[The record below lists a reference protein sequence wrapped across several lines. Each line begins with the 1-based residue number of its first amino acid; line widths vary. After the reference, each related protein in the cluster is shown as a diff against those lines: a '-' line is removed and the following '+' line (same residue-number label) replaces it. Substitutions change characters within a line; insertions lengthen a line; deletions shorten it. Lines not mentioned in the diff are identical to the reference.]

1 MMSLPSGQY
10 FCKMSIQM
18 LDAGSFLMMRL
29 IRGLVFF
36 TGFAGLFFSE
46 AASAEEIS
54 FNRDIRPI
62 LSENCFHCHGPAEE
76 GRKAELRLD
85 EPASAYADRDG
96 VRVIVPGDLKESELV
111 YRIRSSDPDEIMPP
125 ADSHY
130 KLSENQKG
138 LLERWIKG
146 GAQYQGHWAYA
157 APVSKENGAIRDMID
172 HRIGTRLKQEGLKL
186 SPSAGSEA
194 LIRRLSLDLRGL
206 PPTNAEVQ
214 QFLADQS
221 PGAWEALV
229 DRMLAS
235 SHCAER
241 LALDWLDTARY
252 ADTNGYSIDDHRDM
266 WGWRDWVIQ
275 AFIENKPYSEFI
287 IEQLAGDLLPGA
299 TPEQKMATGFLR
311 NGMNT
316 HEGGTIPEEYRV
328 AYIVDKVDTVATSFM
343 GMTMKCAQCHD
354 HKYDPISQEDYF
366 RFYAFF
372 DSATVRGHGATNGNT
387 APFIKVAS
395 PLSEQTAFLD
405 ELKVRLERIK
415 HLRENLGEANPV
427 EFASWSEEVLAKS
440 PLPENQE
447 KSKSEP
453 SKAGFQMPGSDRQP
467 EWIWSEK
474 SGATPRILIRKKI
487 KVEGELNGAYVF
499 YTCDNNASLYVNGR
513 KMGHVDPWMKPQ
525 LVDITSALR
534 QGENIIAADA
544 ANAGG
549 VAGFIAWVQLSYK
562 DGNTRHELTDL
573 SWSWRKPSPG
583 KIAEMLAGEE
593 GWQSPVSLGRHG
605 VGPWRKLPMPGAAPA
620 ADGTTLA
627 GILRKAKAER
637 SSEEKRQLN
646 ETFKKQ
652 SSLLTRR
659 MDKALSIEQGIVEK
673 QIKEQ
678 GQTSVMVMD
687 NPGKR
692 KTRILMRGEYNNP
705 GKEVTP
711 GVPGLFA
718 SLPSD
723 APGSRLSLAK
733 WLIDDEHPLTARV
746 VVNRYWQ
753 MIFGTGIVS
762 TSEDFGS
769 QGEWPS
775 HPQLLDAMAVAFRR
789 DGWNLKGLLKEIVM
803 SKTYRQRSEI
813 SGGNLELD
821 PYNRLLSRAP
831 RYRLQAELIRDNALA
846 ISGILDNKV
855 GGPSVYPSQ
864 PDGLW
869 RQVSHFG
876 YGAFTAQ
883 AYFGDIGQRAH
894 RRSMYTFWKRTAPP
908 PGMAIFDAPTR
919 ETCTVRRL
927 NTNTPLQALVLLN
940 DPQYIEASRA
950 LAGRMLKEGGATSR
964 ERISYAFRLATAR
977 TISKAELNILHGA
990 FVREKKRFTKDPAA
1004 ALGLLSVNQQA
1015 PGTIDLAAYAMVA
1028 STILNL
1034 NETITRQ

>member
-1 MMSLPSGQY
+1 
-10 FCKMSIQM
+10 
-18 LDAGSFLMMRL
+18 MMRL
-29 IRGLVFF
+29 IRYLVFL
-36 TGFAGLFFSE
+36 TGFAVLFFVE

-76 GRKAELRLD
+76 GRKAGLRLD
-85 EPASAYADRDG
+85 EPGSAYADREG
-96 VRVIVPGDLKESELV
+96 VRAIVPGDLKASEAV
-111 YRIRSSDPDEIMPP
+111 FRIRSTDPDEVMPP

-130 KLSENQKG
+130 KLSEKQKV

-157 APVSKENGAIRDMID
+157 APVSRENGAIRDMID
-172 HRIGTRLKQEGLKL
+172 QGIGRRLEQEGLKP
-186 SPSAGSEA
+186 SPPAAREA

-206 PPTNAEVQ
+206 PPSAGEVQ

-221 PGAWEALV
+221 PGAWESLV
-229 DRMLAS
+229 DRMLS
-235 SHCAER
+235 SAHCAER

-287 IEQLAGDLLPGA
+287 IEQLAGDLLPKA
-299 TPEQKMATGFLR
+299 TPGQKMATGFLR

-328 AYIVDKVDTVATSFM
+328 AYLVDKVDTVATTFM

-354 HKYDPISQEDYF
+354 HKYDPISQEDYY

-372 DSATVRGHGATNGNT
+372 DSATERGHGATNGNT

-395 PLSEQTAFLD
+395 PLNEQAAFLD
-405 ELKVRLERIK
+405 ELKVRLDRIR
-415 HLRENLGEANPV
+415 HLRENLGDANPG
-427 EFASWSEEVLAKS
+427 EFARWREEVLAKS
-440 PLPENQE
+440 PLADKKDVP
-447 KSKSEP
+447 SPSR
-453 SKAGFQMPGSDRQP
+453 SKAGFRAPGPDRQP

-487 KVEGELNGAYVF
+487 KVEGQLEAAYVF

-525 LVDITSALR
+525 LVDIASALK

-562 DGNTRHELTDL
+562 DGTTRHELTDPG
-573 SWSWRKPSPG
+573 WFWRKPAPG
-583 KIAEMLAGEE
+583 NIAEMLAGEE
-593 GWQSPVSLGRHG
+593 GWQAPVSLGRHG

-620 ADGTTLA
+620 ADGATLA
-627 GILRKAKAER
+627 GILRKAGAER
-637 SSEEKRQLN
+637 SAAEKRQVN
-646 ETFKKQ
+646 EAFKKQ

-687 NPGKR
+687 APGKR

-718 SLPSD
+718 PLPGD
-723 APGSRLSLAK
+723 TTGNRLALAR
-733 WLIDDEHPLTARV
+733 WLIDEKHPLTARV

-753 MIFGTGIVS
+753 MIFGTGIVR

-813 SGGNLELD
+813 PGGTLESD
-821 PYNRLLSRAP
+821 PYNRLLARAP

-846 ISGILDNKV
+846 ISGILDKKI

-883 AYFGDIGQRAH
+883 AYFGDIGRRAH

-950 LAGRMLKEGGATSR
+950 LAARMIKEGGATSR

-977 TISKAELNILHGA
+977 KVSSEELKILHAA
-990 FVREKKRFTKDPAA
+990 FTREKKRFTEHPAEA
-1004 ALGLLSVNQQA
+1004 VRFLAIKQES
-1015 PGTIDLAAYAMVA
+1015 PGAIDLAAYAMVA

>member
-1 MMSLPSGQY
+1 MSV
-10 FCKMSIQM
+10 QM

-29 IRGLVFF
+29 IRCLVFL
-36 TGFAGLFFSE
+36 TGFAGLFFSD

-111 YRIRSSDPDEIMPP
+111 YRIRSSDPDEVMPP

-138 LLERWIKG
+138 LLERWIKA

-172 HRIGTRLKQEGLKL
+172 HRIGTRLKQEGLKP
-186 SPSAGSEA
+186 SPAAGSEA

-440 PLPENQE
+440 PVPENQE
-447 KSKSEP
+447 KPKSEP
-453 SKAGFQMPGSDRQP
+453 SKVGFQMPGSDRQP

-544 ANAGG
+544 VNAGG

-605 VGPWRKLPMPGAAPA
+605 VGPWKKLPMPGAAPA

-627 GILRKAKAER
+627 GILRKAKADR
-637 SSEEKRQLN
+637 SGEEKRQLN
-646 ETFKKQ
+646 EAFKKQ

-718 SLPSD
+718 SLSGD
-723 APGSRLSLAK
+723 APGNRLSLAK

-753 MIFGTGIVS
+753 MIFGTGIVR

-846 ISGILDNKV
+846 ISGILDNKI

-950 LAGRMLKEGGATSR
+950 LAARMLKEGGTTSR

-977 TISKAELNILHGA
+977 TISNAELNILHGA

-1004 ALGLLSVNQQA
+1004 ALGFLSVGQQA
-1015 PGTIDLAAYAMVA
+1015 PGTIDLAAYAIVA

-1034 NETITRQ
+1034 NETNTRQ

>member
-1 MMSLPSGQY
+1 
-10 FCKMSIQM
+10 M
-18 LDAGSFLMMRL
+18 LDSGSFLMRRL
-29 IRGLVFF
+29 IRCLVFL
-36 TGFAGLFFSE
+36 TGFAGLFFSD

-111 YRIRSSDPDEIMPP
+111 YRIRSSDPDEVMPP

-138 LLERWIKG
+138 LLERWIKA

-172 HRIGTRLKQEGLKL
+172 HRIGTRLKQEGLKP
-186 SPSAGSEA
+186 SPAAGSEA

-447 KSKSEP
+447 KPKSEP
-453 SKAGFQMPGSDRQP
+453 SKVGFQMPGSDRQP

-544 ANAGG
+544 VNAGG

-627 GILRKAKAER
+627 GILRKAKADR
-637 SSEEKRQLN
+637 SGEEKRQLN
-646 ETFKKQ
+646 EAFKKQ

-718 SLPSD
+718 SLPGD
-723 APGSRLSLAK
+723 APGNRLSLAK

-753 MIFGTGIVS
+753 MIFGTGIVR

-846 ISGILDNKV
+846 ISGILDNKI

-950 LAGRMLKEGGATSR
+950 LAVRMLKEGGTTSR

-977 TISKAELNILHGA
+977 TISNAELNILHGA

-1004 ALGLLSVNQQA
+1004 ALGFLSVGQQA
-1015 PGTIDLAAYAMVA
+1015 PGTVDLAAYAMVA